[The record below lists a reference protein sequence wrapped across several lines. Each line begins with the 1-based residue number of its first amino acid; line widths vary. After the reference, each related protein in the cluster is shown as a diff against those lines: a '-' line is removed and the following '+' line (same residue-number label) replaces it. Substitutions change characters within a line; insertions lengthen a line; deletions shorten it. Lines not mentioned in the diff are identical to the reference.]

1 MKERP
6 IIMSAESVQ
15 AILDGRKTQT
25 RRVVRPQPFEIDSFG
40 NPLWGEP
47 KKDLGYR
54 YDKRHNPYNK
64 GNILRIKIGN
74 KITDITLGITN
85 IRVERLQ
92 DITEDDAFNEGI
104 EIITTESITGDI
116 DASCKNYLKKD
127 DYFKN
132 DAISSY
138 KSLWDKLNAK
148 RGYSWDSNPF
158 VWVIEFRRV
167 EK

>member
-74 KITDITLGITN
+74 KITDITLEITN
-85 IRVERLQ
+85 IRVERFR
-92 DITEDDAFNEGI
+92 DITEDDAIAEGI
-104 EIITTESITGDI
+104 KLNKSEFNNSYQCKDYLDDENFYF
-116 DASCKNYLKKD
+116 DAKG
-127 DYFKN
+127 
-132 DAISSY
+132 SY
-138 KSLWDKLNAK
+138 KSLWNKLNAK

-158 VWVIEFRRV
+158 VWVIEFRMV
-167 EK
+167 EE

>member
-1 MKERP
+1 MKQRP

-85 IRVERLQ
+85 IRVERLH
-92 DITEDDAFNEGI
+92 DITESDAVAEGCY
-104 EIITTESITGDI
+104 ITDNDLI
-116 DASCKNYLKKD
+116 SCCNYDCSKHKYQL
-127 DYFKN
+127 
-132 DAISSY
+132 
-138 KSLWDKLNAK
+138 LWDKLNAK

-167 EK
+167 EE